1 MSLPLRMN
9 TFRLHTRFHTI
20 ALLLSF
26 VWLSLLFACS
36 DAVYLPKPRAYPKVL
51 YPEKAYVST
60 EADYCAFTFERP
72 VYGEMVQDTL
82 FFGEKPLHPCWFNL
96 EVSALNA
103 KIHCS
108 YAPIRSKADF
118 DELVAD
124 AFTITQKHNQKA
136 SYIEEYRF
144 DRPGDRVHGMIF
156 EVEGPV
162 ASSYQFFVTDSVRH
176 FLRGSLYF
184 DTQARPDS
192 LAPVIAFLKKDV
204 DHMLET
210 LHWKP

>member
-1 MSLPLRMN
+1 M
-9 TFRLHTRFHTI
+9 LH
-20 ALLLSF
+20 
-26 VWLSLLFACS
+26 ACS
-36 DAVYLPKPRAYPKVL
+36 EPVYLPKPRAYPKVV
-51 YPEKAYVST
+51 YPEKSYVSA
-60 EADYCAFTFERP
+60 EAEYCPFTFERP
-72 VYGEMVQDTL
+72 VYGAIVQDTL
-82 FFGEKPLHPCWFNL
+82 FFDEKPLHACWFNL
-96 EVSALNA
+96 EVPALNA

-108 YAPIRSKADF
+108 YAPIGSRADF

-144 DRPGDRVHGMIF
+144 DRPKERVHGMIF

-210 LHWKP
+210 LQWGR